1 MKPVKRPLVFS
12 LLVLSILLA
21 FPRHQRAGQP
31 NSGGPGSAAGQ
42 APPSS
47 RDYGIVTTT
56 MGGTGN
62 IWRLNLRIDQPKVK
76 QHITNYTGVGFEPG
90 DRVTISAGG
99 CVQTGGSGKTWK
111 RYVDPQGPNSDRLY
125 HGVIWIPGITG
136 GLPIRNA
143 SQPSKRLVDVNN
155 KTFVLPSEVVLPPP
169 RDWRSEWSSYL
180 RLGYEDDDLSDN
192 GYSGHDDG
200 TGDQC
205 KGVGNAYVNI
215 TIDRKMP
222 EGAIIENGKLKM
234 LYGILAVDKSGLVYV
249 QYHDAVS
256 GPRPFICLHATGER
270 CDLMIDRSAFET
282 TLTCRKSGETTG
294 PACPTCVWAPT
305 FRLYR

>member
-1 MKPVKRPLVFS
+1 MKSVKRLLVCS
-12 LLVLSILLA
+12 ALVLSFLFA
-21 FPRHQRAGQP
+21 FPRNQRAGQP
-31 NSGGPGSAAGQ
+31 NSLAPGSAVGQ
-42 APPSS
+42 APPTS
-47 RDYGIVTTT
+47 RDYGIVTTAI
-56 MGGTGN
+56 GGTGN
-62 IWRLNLRIDQPKVK
+62 IWHLNMRIDQPNVK
-76 QHITNYTGVGFEPG
+76 QHITHYTGVGFEPG

-136 GLPIRNA
+136 GLPIRNQP
-143 SQPSKRLVDVNN
+143 QPSKRLAEMNN
-155 KTFVLPSEVVLPPP
+155 KTFVLPTQVFLPPP
-169 RDWRSEWSSYL
+169 ADWRSEWSSYL

-222 EGAIIENGKLKM
+222 NGALMENGQLKIQ
-234 LYGILAVDKSGLVYV
+234 YGQLVKDKVGR
-249 QYHDAVS
+249 VS
-256 GPRPFICLHATGER
+256 LQTGPYPSNFADFICLDPMRFVSEVFIEYIGITPTLVCRER
-270 CDLMIDRSAFET
+270 
-282 TLTCRKSGETTG
+282 GHTTG
-294 PACPTCVWAPT
+294 PACPSCVWAPT
-305 FRLYR
+305 SLPR